1 MKRHFRFSLTADEC
15 LALFPLVV
23 VDGRTIKLF
32 EPWDAPSDLDA
43 VVLLHAIGFII
54 HSFHDT

>member
-1 MKRHFRFSLTADEC
+1 MKRHCSFSLIADEC

-23 VDGRTIKLF
+23 VDGRAIQLF
-32 EPWDAPSDLDA
+32 EPWGAPGDLDA

-54 HSFHDT
+54 FIFRYT